1 MSHVSERNRRQR
13 RSVAGFLEPGRSVTA
28 PLRAFRQI
36 RSGEDVIRL
45 AVRLGLLAFLVY
57 WSFILVR
64 PFVPIL
70 AWSAVLAVALYPAF
84 DWLSSHLGGRPK
96 LAATVVTALCLA
108 IIIGP
113 VAWLGVGLIDS
124 LTEISEQF
132 GNGRLVVPS
141 PPAGLGNWP
150 IVGQPLHELWSKAST
165 NLEAA
170 FRQLAPYLKPVAGYL
185 LAFAGGLGIGTLKF
199 LLSVVLA
206 GFLFP
211 SGPRLVS
218 ASKGFLSHVV
228 AQRSEDFLALAGAT
242 IRSISQGVIGI
253 AIFQALLIGLGLKLA
268 GVPHAS
274 VLSFAV
280 LIFGILQIGSL
291 IVLLPVII
299 WIWSAKDFAI
309 ALPIT
314 IFLALAG
321 ISDNVLKPLLMGRG
335 LATPMPV
342 IFIGLIG
349 GTLAHGIVG
358 LFVGPIIL
366 AVAWELMMA
375 WIRED
380 QVAQAGAGNDAAPES

>member
-1 MSHVSERNRRQR
+1 M
-13 RSVAGFLEPGRSVTA
+13 AA

-36 RSGEDVIRL
+36 RSGEDVIHL
-45 AVRLGLLAFLVY
+45 AVRLGALAFLVY
-57 WSFILVR
+57 WSFILIR

-70 AWSAVLAVALYPAF
+70 AWSAVLAVALYPVF
-84 DWLSSHLGGRPK
+84 DWLSAHLGGRPR
-96 LAATVVTALCLA
+96 LAATLVTGSCLA

-113 VAWLGVGLIDS
+113 VAWLATGLIDS
-124 LTEISEQF
+124 LMGIAGQF
-132 GNGRLVVPS
+132 GDGSLAVPL
-141 PPAGLGNWP
+141 PPARLADWP
-150 IVGQPLHELWSKAST
+150 IVGQPLYDLWSKAST
-165 NLEAA
+165 NIEAA

-199 LLSVVLA
+199 LLSVILA

-211 SGPRLVS
+211 SGPRLVL

-228 AQRSEDFLALAGAT
+228 AQRSEDFLSLAGAT
-242 IRSISQGVIGI
+242 IRSVSQGVIGI
-253 AIFQALLIGLGLKLA
+253 AIFQALLIGVALKVA

-274 VLSFAV
+274 VLALAV

-291 IVLLPVII
+291 IVMLPVVI
-299 WIWSAKDFAI
+299 WIWSSKDFAI
-309 ALPIT
+309 ALPVT
-314 IFLALAG
+314 IFLVLAG
-321 ISDNVLKPLLMGRG
+321 LSDNVLKPLLMGRN
-335 LATPMPV
+335 LTTPMPV

-366 AVAWELMMA
+366 AVAWELLAA

-380 QVAQAGAGNDAAPES
+380 RSTAAPFNTASEEQGAVSPAVPLT

>member
-1 MSHVSERNRRQR
+1 
-13 RSVAGFLEPGRSVTA
+13 
-28 PLRAFRQI
+28 LRAFRQI
-36 RSGEDVIRL
+36 RSGEDVIHL
-45 AVRLGLLAFLVY
+45 AVRLGLLVFLIY
-57 WSFILVR
+57 WSFILVQ

-84 DWLSSHLGGRPK
+84 DWLSNHLGGRPK
-96 LAATVVTALCLA
+96 LAATVVTAFCLA

-124 LTEISEQF
+124 LVEISERF
-132 GNGRLVVPS
+132 GNGRPLVPS
-141 PPAGLGNWP
+141 PPAGLGDWP
-150 IVGQPLHELWSKAST
+150 IIGQPLHEFWSKASN

-170 FRQLAPYLKPVAGYL
+170 FRQLAPYLKPVAGFML
-185 LAFAGGLGIGTLKF
+185 TFAGGLGIGAIKF
-199 LLSVVLA
+199 LLAVILA
-206 GFLFP
+206 GFLLP

-218 ASKGFLSHVV
+218 AGKGFLSHVV
-228 AQRSEDFLALAGAT
+228 AQRSGDFLALAGAT

-253 AIFQALLIGLGLKLA
+253 AIFQALLTGLGLKLA

-291 IVLLPVII
+291 IVMLPVII
-299 WIWSAKDFAI
+299 WIWGAKDFAI

-314 IFLALAG
+314 IFLALVG
-321 ISDNVLKPLLMGRG
+321 LSDNVLKPLLVGRG
-335 LATPMPV
+335 LTTPMPV

-358 LFVGPIIL
+358 LFVGPIVL
-366 AVAWELMMA
+366 AVAWELMRA
-375 WIRED
+375 WLRED
-380 QVAQAGAGNDAAPES
+380 RSAPASADDGVAQKRQDADGTLVP

>member
-1 MSHVSERNRRQR
+1 
-13 RSVAGFLEPGRSVTA
+13 VTA

-36 RSGEDVIRL
+36 RSGEDVIHL
-45 AVRLGLLAFLVY
+45 AVRLGLLAFLAY

-84 DWLSSHLGGRPK
+84 DWLSSHLGCRPR
-96 LAATVVTALCLA
+96 LAATVITALCLA

-113 VAWLGVGLIDS
+113 VAWLGVGLIDN
-124 LTEISEQF
+124 LVEISELL

-141 PPAGLGNWP
+141 PPAGLGDWP
-150 IVGQPLHELWSKAST
+150 IVGQPLYQLWSTAST

-170 FRQLAPYLKPVAGYL
+170 FRQFAPYLKPVAGYL
-185 LAFAGGLGIGTLKF
+185 LAFAGGLGIGALKF
-199 LLSVVLA
+199 LLSVILA

-228 AQRSEDFLALAGAT
+228 AQRGENFLALAGAT

-253 AIFQALLIGLGLKLA
+253 AIFQAVLIGLGLKLT

-299 WIWSAKDFAI
+299 WIWSVKDFAI

-366 AVAWELMMA
+366 AVAWELITA

-380 QVAQAGAGNDAAPES
+380 KVAAPGAGSDAASES

>member
-1 MSHVSERNRRQR
+1 M
-13 RSVAGFLEPGRSVTA
+13 AA
-28 PLRAFRQI
+28 PLTAFRRI
-36 RSGEDVIRL
+36 RSGEDVTHL
-45 AVRLGLLAFLVY
+45 AVRLGLLAFLLY

-70 AWSAVLAVALYPAF
+70 AWGAVLAVALYPAF
-84 DWLSSHLGGRPK
+84 DWLSSHLGGRPR
-96 LAATVVTALCLA
+96 LAATIVTVLCLA
-108 IIIGP
+108 IVIGP
-113 VAWLGVGLIDS
+113 VAWLGAGLIDS
-124 LTEISEQF
+124 LMEISGQF
-132 GNGRLVVPS
+132 GDGRLVVPS
-141 PPAGLGNWP
+141 PPPGLRDWP
-150 IVGQPLHELWSKAST
+150 IVGEPIHDLWSKAST

-170 FRQLAPYLKPVAGYL
+170 LRQLAPTLKPVAGYL
-185 LAFAGGLGIGTLKF
+185 LAFAGGLGVGALKF
-199 LLSVVLA
+199 LLSVILA

-218 ASKGFLSHVV
+218 ASKGFLAHVV

-274 VLSFAV
+274 LLSFAV
-280 LIFGILQIGSL
+280 LILAILQIGSL
-291 IVLLPVII
+291 VVLLPVII
-299 WIWSAKDFAI
+299 WIWSVKDFAV
-309 ALPIT
+309 ALSIT
-314 IFLALAG
+314 IFLVLAG
-321 ISDNVLKPLLMGRG
+321 ISDNVLKPLLMGRS
-335 LATPMPV
+335 LTTPMPV

-380 QVAQAGAGNDAAPES
+380 KVAATGAGNAAPESQRLDPGAAPLT

>member
-1 MSHVSERNRRQR
+1 M
-13 RSVAGFLEPGRSVTA
+13 AA

-36 RSGEDVIRL
+36 RSGEDVTHL
-45 AVRLGLLAFLVY
+45 AVRLGLLAFLLY

-70 AWSAVLAVALYPAF
+70 AWSVVLAVALYPVF

-96 LAATVVTALCLA
+96 LAATLVTALCLA
-108 IIIGP
+108 IVIGP

-124 LTEISEQF
+124 LMEISQQF
-132 GNGRLVVPS
+132 GTGGLVVVPS
-141 PPAGLGNWP
+141 PPAGLRDWP
-150 IVGQPLHELWSKAST
+150 IVGDPLYELWSKASN

-185 LAFAGGLGIGTLKF
+185 LAFAGGLGVGALKF
-199 LLSVVLA
+199 VLSVILA

-218 ASKGFLSHVV
+218 ASKGFLAHVV

-253 AIFQALLIGLGLKLA
+253 AIFQALIIGIGLKLA

-274 VLSFAV
+274 LLSFAV
-280 LIFGILQIGSL
+280 LILAILQIGA
-291 IVLLPVII
+291 IVVLLPVLI
-299 WIWSAKDFAI
+299 WIWSAKDFAV

-314 IFLALAG
+314 IFLVLAG
-321 ISDNVLKPLLMGRG
+321 ISDNVLKPMLMGRS
-335 LATPMPV
+335 LTTPMPV

-375 WIRED
+375 WIHED
-380 QVAQAGAGNDAAPES
+380 KVAAAGARSDVPES

>member
-1 MSHVSERNRRQR
+1 M
-13 RSVAGFLEPGRSVTA
+13 TA

-36 RSGEDVIRL
+36 RSGEDAIHL
-45 AVRLGLLAFLVY
+45 AVRLGLLAFLAY
-57 WSFILVR
+57 WSFILVQ

-84 DWLSSHLGGRPK
+84 DWLSSHLGGRPR
-96 LAATVVTALCLA
+96 LAATIVTALCLA
-108 IIIGP
+108 TIIGP
-113 VAWLGVGLIDS
+113 AAWLGVVLIDN
-124 LTEISEQF
+124 LVEISERL

-141 PPAGLGNWP
+141 PPAGLGDWP
-150 IVGQPLHELWSKAST
+150 IIGQPLYQLWSMASH

-170 FRQLAPYLKPVAGYL
+170 FRQFAPYLKPVAGYL
-185 LAFAGGLGIGTLKF
+185 LVFAGGLGIGALKF
-199 LLSVVLA
+199 LLSVILA

-228 AQRSEDFLALAGAT
+228 AQRGGEFLALAGAT

-253 AIFQALLIGLGLKLA
+253 AIFQAVLIGLGLKLI

-299 WIWSAKDFAI
+299 WIWSVKDFAI

-366 AVAWELMMA
+366 AVAWELITA

-380 QVAQAGAGNDAAPES
+380 KVAPRRAGSDAASES

>member
-1 MSHVSERNRRQR
+1 M
-13 RSVAGFLEPGRSVTA
+13 AA

-36 RSGEDVIRL
+36 RSGEDVTHL
-45 AVRLGLLAFLVY
+45 AVRLGLLALLLY
-57 WSFILVR
+57 WSFLLVR

-84 DWLSSHLGGRPK
+84 EWLSSHLGGRPK
-96 LAATVVTALCLA
+96 LAATLMTILCLA

-113 VAWLGVGLIDS
+113 VAWLGAGLIDS
-124 LTEISEQF
+124 LMELSEQF
-132 GNGRLVVPS
+132 GSGRLVIPL
-141 PPAGLGNWP
+141 PPDGLRDWP
-150 IVGQPLHELWSKAST
+150 IVGDPLHDLWSNATT

-185 LAFAGGLGIGTLKF
+185 LVFAGGLGVGALKF
-199 LLSVVLA
+199 LLSVILA

-218 ASKGFLSHVV
+218 ASRGFLAHVV

-274 VLSFAV
+274 LLSFAV
-280 LIFGILQIGSL
+280 LILAILQIGSL
-291 IVLLPVII
+291 IVPLPVLI
-299 WIWSAKDFAI
+299 WIWTAKDFAV
-309 ALPIT
+309 ALAMT
-314 IFLALAG
+314 TFLVLAG
-321 ISDNVLKPLLMGRG
+321 ISDNVLKPLLMGRS
-335 LATPMPV
+335 LSTPMPV

-358 LFVGPIIL
+358 LFIGPIVL
-366 AVAWELMMA
+366 AVAWEMMMA

-380 QVAQAGAGNDAAPES
+380 RVAATGIADVASESGSQ

>member
-1 MSHVSERNRRQR
+1 
-13 RSVAGFLEPGRSVTA
+13 VTA

-36 RSGEDVIRL
+36 RSGEDAIHL
-45 AVRLGLLAFLVY
+45 AVRLGLLAFLAY
-57 WSFILVR
+57 WSFILVQ

-96 LAATVVTALCLA
+96 LAATIVTALCLA
-108 IIIGP
+108 TIIGP
-113 VAWLGVGLIDS
+113 VAWLGVGLIDN
-124 LTEISEQF
+124 LVEISERL

-141 PPAGLGNWP
+141 PPAGLGDWP
-150 IVGQPLHELWSKAST
+150 IVGQPLYQLWSMASH

-170 FRQLAPYLKPVAGYL
+170 FRQFAPYLKPVAGYL
-185 LAFAGGLGIGTLKF
+185 LAFAGGLGIGALKF
-199 LLSVVLA
+199 LLSVILA

-228 AQRSEDFLALAGAT
+228 AQRGGEFLALAGAT

-253 AIFQALLIGLGLKLA
+253 AIFQAVLM
-268 GVPHAS
+268 PHAS

-299 WIWSAKDFAI
+299 WIWSVKDFAI

-321 ISDNVLKPLLMGRG
+321 ISDNVLKPLLMGRS

-366 AVAWELMMA
+366 AVAWELIAA

-380 QVAQAGAGNDAAPES
+380 KVAPPGAGSDVASER

>member
-1 MSHVSERNRRQR
+1 M
-13 RSVAGFLEPGRSVTA
+13 AA

-36 RSGEDVIRL
+36 HSGEDVTHL
-45 AVRLGLLAFLVY
+45 AVRLGLLAFLLY

-70 AWSAVLAVALYPAF
+70 AWSAVIAVALYPAF
-84 DWLSSHLGGRPK
+84 DWLSSHLGGRPR
-96 LAATVVTALCLA
+96 LAATIITASCLA

-113 VAWLGVGLIDS
+113 VTWLGVGLIDS
-124 LTEISEQF
+124 LMEISEQF

-141 PPAGLGNWP
+141 PPAGLGDWP
-150 IVGQPLHELWSKAST
+150 IVGDALHDLWSKAS
-165 NLEAA
+165 NNFEAA
-170 FRQLAPYLKPVAGYL
+170 FQQLAPYLKPVAAYL
-185 LAFAGGLGIGTLKF
+185 LVFAGGLGLGALKF
-199 LLSVVLA
+199 LLSVILA

-211 SGPRLVS
+211 SGPRLV
-218 ASKGFLSHVV
+218 AAGRGFLSHVI

-253 AIFQALLIGLGLKLA
+253 AIVQALVIGLGLKLA

-280 LIFGILQIGSL
+280 LILAILQIGSL
-291 IVLLPVII
+291 VVLLPVVI
-299 WIWSAKDFAI
+299 WIWSAKDFAV

-314 IFLALAG
+314 IFLVLAG

-335 LATPMPV
+335 LTTPMPV

-366 AVAWELMMA
+366 AVAWQLMMA

-380 QVAQAGAGNDAAPES
+380 KVAPAGAGTDVSESQGLSGVGPLT

>member
-1 MSHVSERNRRQR
+1 M
-13 RSVAGFLEPGRSVTA
+13 TA
-28 PLRAFRQI
+28 PLKTFRQI
-36 RSGEDVIRL
+36 RSGEDVIHL

-57 WSFILVR
+57 WSFILVQ

-84 DWLSSHLGGRPK
+84 EWLSNRLGGRPK
-96 LAATVVTALCLA
+96 LAAIIITALCLG

-113 VAWLGVGLIDS
+113 VAWLGVGLIDN
-124 LTEISEQF
+124 LMELSEQF
-132 GNGRLVVPS
+132 GSGSFVIPA
-141 PPAGLGNWP
+141 PPAGLGDWP
-150 IVGQPLHELWSKAST
+150 VIGRPLHDLWSTASN

-185 LAFAGGLGIGTLKF
+185 LAFAGGLGLGTLKF
-199 LLSVVLA
+199 LLSVILA

-218 ASKGFLSHVV
+218 ASRGFLSHVV
-228 AQRSEDFLALAGAT
+228 AQRSGEFLGLAGAT
-242 IRSISQGVIGI
+242 IRSVSQGVIGI
-253 AIFQALLIGLGLKLA
+253 AIFQALLIGFALKLA

-274 VLSFAV
+274 ILSFAV

-291 IVLLPVII
+291 VILLPVVI

-309 ALPIT
+309 ALPMT
-314 IFLALAG
+314 VFLALAG
-321 ISDNVLKPLLMGRG
+321 VSDNVLKPLLMGRG
-335 LATPMPV
+335 LTTPMPV

-366 AVAWELMMA
+366 AVAWELMTA

-380 QVAQAGAGNDAAPES
+380 KVAPADTGSPASKS

>member
-1 MSHVSERNRRQR
+1 MLTGRRLP
-13 RSVAGFLEPGRSVTA
+13 RSRGKVMAA

-36 RSGEDVIRL
+36 RSGEDVIHL
-45 AVRLGLLAFLVY
+45 AVRLGLLAFLLY
-57 WSFILVR
+57 WSFLLVR

-70 AWSAVLAVALYPAF
+70 AWSAVLAVALYPVF

-96 LAATVVTALCLA
+96 LAATIITALCLA
-108 IIIGP
+108 IVIGP

-124 LTEISEQF
+124 LMEISEQF

-141 PPAGLGNWP
+141 PPAGLRDWP
-150 IVGQPLHELWSKAST
+150 IVGEPLHDLWSKATS
-165 NLEAA
+165 NLEAT

-185 LAFAGGLGIGTLKF
+185 LVFAGGLGVGALKF
-199 LLSVVLA
+199 LLSVILA

-218 ASKGFLSHVV
+218 AGKGFLAHVV

-274 VLSFAV
+274 LLSFAV
-280 LIFGILQIGSL
+280 LILAILQIGSL
-291 IVLLPVII
+291 IVLLPVLI
-299 WIWSAKDFAI
+299 WIWSAKDFAV
-309 ALPIT
+309 ALAMT
-314 IFLALAG
+314 IFLVLAG
-321 ISDNVLKPLLMGRG
+321 ISDNVLKPLLMGRS
-335 LATPMPV
+335 LTTPMPV

-358 LFVGPIIL
+358 LFVGPIVL

-380 QVAQAGAGNDAAPES
+380 KVAAGADSDVSKS

>member
-1 MSHVSERNRRQR
+1 MPTSLAASERGK
-13 RSVAGFLEPGRSVTA
+13 VMAA

-36 RSGEDVIRL
+36 RSGEDVTHL
-45 AVRLGLLAFLVY
+45 AVRLGLLAFLLY

-70 AWSAVLAVALYPAF
+70 AWSVVLAVALYPVF

-96 LAATVVTALCLA
+96 LAATLVTALCLA
-108 IIIGP
+108 IVIGP

-124 LTEISEQF
+124 LMEISQQF
-132 GNGRLVVPS
+132 GTGGLVVVPS
-141 PPAGLGNWP
+141 PPAGLRDWP
-150 IVGQPLHELWSKAST
+150 IVGDPLYELWSKASN

-185 LAFAGGLGIGTLKF
+185 LAFAGGLGVGALKF
-199 LLSVVLA
+199 VLSVILA

-218 ASKGFLSHVV
+218 ASKGFLAHVV
-228 AQRSEDFLALAGAT
+228 AQRSGDFLALAGAT

-253 AIFQALLIGLGLKLA
+253 AIFQALIIGIGLKLA

-280 LIFGILQIGSL
+280 LILAILQIGA
-291 IVLLPVII
+291 IVVLLPVVI
-299 WIWSAKDFAI
+299 WIWSAKDFAV

-314 IFLALAG
+314 IFLVLAG
-321 ISDNVLKPLLMGRG
+321 ISDNVLKPMLMGRS
-335 LATPMPV
+335 LTTPMPV

-380 QVAQAGAGNDAAPES
+380 KVAVAGARSDVPES

>member
-1 MSHVSERNRRQR
+1 
-13 RSVAGFLEPGRSVTA
+13 VTA

-36 RSGEDVIRL
+36 RSGEDVIHL

-96 LAATVVTALCLA
+96 LAATIVTGLCLA

-113 VAWLGVGLIDS
+113 VAWLGLGLIDS
-124 LTEISEQF
+124 LTEMSEQF

-141 PPAGLGNWP
+141 PPPGLGDWP
-150 IVGQPLHELWSKAST
+150 IVGQPLHELWSKASN

-170 FRQLAPYLKPVAGYL
+170 FRQFAPYLKPLAGFL

-199 LLSVVLA
+199 LLSVILA

-211 SGPRLVS
+211 SGPRLVA
-218 ASKGFLSHVV
+218 ASRGFLSHVV

-253 AIFQALLIGLGLKLA
+253 AIFQALLIGLGLKLI

-280 LIFGILQIGSL
+280 LILGILQIGSL

-299 WIWSAKDFAI
+299 WIWSTKDLAI
-309 ALPIT
+309 ALPAT
-314 IFLALAG
+314 IFLVLAG
-321 ISDNVLKPLLMGRG
+321 LSDNVLKPLLMGRG

-342 IFIGLIG
+342 IFVGLIG

-366 AVAWELMMA
+366 AVAWELMRA
-375 WIRED
+375 WLRED
-380 QVAQAGAGNDAAPES
+380 KAASPGAGSDTSES

>member
-1 MSHVSERNRRQR
+1 
-13 RSVAGFLEPGRSVTA
+13 VTA
-28 PLRAFRQI
+28 PLRTFRQI
-36 RSGEDVIRL
+36 RSGEDIIHL

-57 WSFILVR
+57 WSFILVE

-84 DWLSSHLGGRPK
+84 EWLSNRLGGRPK
-96 LAATVVTALCLA
+96 LAATIVTASCLA
-108 IIIGP
+108 IVIGP
-113 VAWLGVGLIDS
+113 VAWLGLGLIDG

-132 GNGRLVVPS
+132 GNGRFVVPS
-141 PPAGLGNWP
+141 PPAALADWP
-150 IVGQPLHELWSKAST
+150 IVGRPVHELWSKAST
-165 NLEAA
+165 NLDAA
-170 FRQLAPYLKPVAGYL
+170 LRQLAPYLKPVAGYL

-199 LLSVVLA
+199 LLSVILA

-218 ASKGFLSHVV
+218 ASRGFLSHVV
-228 AQRSEDFLALAGAT
+228 AQRSGEFLALAGAT
-242 IRSISQGVIGI
+242 IRSVSQGVIGI
-253 AIFQALLIGLGLKLA
+253 AIFQALLIGSALKLA
-268 GVPHAS
+268 GVPYAS

-280 LIFGILQIGSL
+280 LILGILQIGSL
-291 IVLLPVII
+291 IILLPVVI
-299 WIWSAKDFAI
+299 WIWTAKDFAI

-314 IFLALAG
+314 IFLILAG
-321 ISDNVLKPLLMGRG
+321 ISDNILKPLLMGRG
-335 LATPMPV
+335 LTTPMPV

-366 AVAWELMMA
+366 AVAWELMTA

-380 QVAQAGAGNDAAPES
+380 KVAPAGAASDAPSES

>member
-1 MSHVSERNRRQR
+1 
-13 RSVAGFLEPGRSVTA
+13 VTA

-36 RSGEDVIRL
+36 RSGEDVINL

-70 AWSAVLAVALYPAF
+70 AWGAVLAVALYPAF

-96 LAATVVTALCLA
+96 LAATIVTGLCLA

-113 VAWLGVGLIDS
+113 VAWLGLGLIDS
-124 LTEISEQF
+124 LTEMSEQF

-141 PPAGLGNWP
+141 PPPGLGDWP
-150 IVGQPLHELWSKAST
+150 IVGQPLHELWSKASN

-170 FRQLAPYLKPVAGYL
+170 FRQFAPYLKPLAGFL
-185 LAFAGGLGIGTLKF
+185 LVFAGGLGIGTLKF
-199 LLSVVLA
+199 LLSVILA

-211 SGPRLVS
+211 SGPRLVA
-218 ASKGFLSHVV
+218 ASRGFLSHVV

-253 AIFQALLIGLGLKLA
+253 AIFQALLIGLGLKLI

-280 LIFGILQIGSL
+280 LILGILQIGSL

-299 WIWSAKDFAI
+299 WIWSAKDLAI
-309 ALPIT
+309 ALPAT
-314 IFLALAG
+314 IFLVLAG
-321 ISDNVLKPLLMGRG
+321 LSDNVLKPLLMGRG
-335 LATPMPV
+335 LTTPMPV
-342 IFIGLIG
+342 IFVGLIG

-366 AVAWELMMA
+366 AVAWELMRA
-375 WIRED
+375 WLRED
-380 QVAQAGAGNDAAPES
+380 KAGSPGAGSDTSES

>member
-1 MSHVSERNRRQR
+1 
-13 RSVAGFLEPGRSVTA
+13 VTA

-36 RSGEDVIRL
+36 RSGEDVTHL
-45 AVRLGLLAFLVY
+45 VVRLGLLAFLAY

-84 DWLSSHLGGRPK
+84 DWLSSHLGGRPR

-141 PPAGLGNWP
+141 PPAGLGDWP
-150 IVGQPLHELWSKAST
+150 IVGQPLHEFWSKAST

-170 FRQLAPYLKPVAGYL
+170 FHQLAPYLKPVAGYL
-185 LAFAGGLGIGTLKF
+185 LAFAGGLGIGMLKF

-211 SGPRLVS
+211 SGRRLV
-218 ASKGFLSHVV
+218 AATKGFLSHVV
-228 AQRSEDFLALAGAT
+228 APRSEDFLALAGAT

-299 WIWSAKDFAI
+299 WIWSVKDFAI
-309 ALPIT
+309 ALPVT
-314 IFLALAG
+314 IFLVLAG

-375 WIRED
+375 WIRKD
-380 QVAQAGAGNDAAPES
+380 KVAPAGAGCDAASES

>member
-1 MSHVSERNRRQR
+1 
-13 RSVAGFLEPGRSVTA
+13 VTA
-28 PLRAFRQI
+28 PLRTFRQI
-36 RSGEDVIRL
+36 RSGEDVIHL

-57 WSFILVR
+57 WSFILVQ

-84 DWLSSHLGGRPK
+84 DWLSIHLGGRPK
-96 LAATVVTALCLA
+96 LAAILVTALCLA

-124 LTEISEQF
+124 LIEISERF
-132 GNGRLVVPS
+132 DNGRLAFPS
-141 PPAGLGNWP
+141 PPAGLGDWP
-150 IVGQPLHELWSKAST
+150 IVGQPLHELWSTAST

-170 FRQLAPYLKPVAGYL
+170 FHQLAPYLKPVAGYL
-185 LAFAGGLGIGTLKF
+185 VVFAGGLGVGAFKF

-218 ASKGFLSHVV
+218 ASKGFLSHLV
-228 AQRSEDFLALAGAT
+228 AQRGEDFLALAGAT

-253 AIFQALLIGLGLKLA
+253 AIFQAILIGLGLKLV

-291 IVLLPVII
+291 VILLPVII

-366 AVAWELMMA
+366 AVAWELIRA
-375 WIRED
+375 WFRED
-380 QVAQAGAGNDAAPES
+380 REAPAGAGSDAASEN